1 MGMGMGRCGSS
12 LAWHNHLAACSAA
25 FKINSTQVRFGRPEN
40 TWHTWNTQMAEAAG
54 AAITVSIFASETNCT
69 LIAHVQLKANAKQ
82 RERRQRKAQAAEH
95 LATLCAFPERAQL
108 CACV

>member
-1 MGMGMGRCGSS
+1 MGRYGFS

-40 TWHTWNTQMAEAAG
+40 TWHTWNIQMVGGVAG

-82 RERRQRKAQAAEH
+82 RDETKEVAQAAKH
-95 LATLCAFPERAQL
+95 LATLCAFPEQAQL